1 MKAFKF
7 FASAVCALILAATC
21 CAALNVGTAEDGA
34 ASAIGRLLINELAP
48 EKIEVAV
55 SEGVEKAWVR
65 CRGSK
70 LSGLRV
76 ELMELSASLAAN
88 PAVKESAASL
98 AEVISESKGRMILK
112 EEDVNEY
119 FANGRNAGV
128 FSDMRFRFLHKGF
141 TASGKFESDLLFTK
155 IELELEAKGKLALRS
170 DGVYLEETDISL
182 EGVRQPRRVTEFI
195 IGRINPLLSFS
206 KISFPVSFTSVD
218 IAKGTIA
225 LNGKVEKIAAAGA
238 YKWSGAD

>member
-7 FASAVCALILAATC
+7 FASGACALILATTC
-21 CAALNVGTAEDGA
+21 CAALNAGTVENNA
-34 ASAIGRLLINELAP
+34 ASTIGRLLINELTP

-55 SEGVEKAWVR
+55 SKEVKKAWVR

-76 ELMELSASLAAN
+76 ELLELSASLAAD
-88 PAVKESAASL
+88 PSAKESAASL
-98 AEVISESKGRMILK
+98 ADIISASSGRMILK

-119 FANGRNAGV
+119 FAKGQNAGV
-128 FSDMRFRFLHKGF
+128 FSDMCFRFLHKGF

-182 EGVRQPRRVTEFI
+182 EGTRQPRRVTEFI
-195 IGRINPLLSFS
+195 ISRINPLLSFS

-225 LNGKVEKIAAAGA
+225 LNGKVEKIAVTSA
-238 YKWSGAD
+238 YKWSCAD